1 MTDPSTWI
9 RDLGLVPHPE
19 GGFYRET
26 QRSRRCT
33 TIVYLLPAGEF
44 SAWHRLRGA
53 DEVWHFYAGA
63 PLSLWLLDDAGPRE
77 IVLGAGGGFNVQG
90 PTIVALDISG
100 TEVSDNQA
108 PSAGGVFHG
117 VVPAE
122 TWQAA
127 RPRDGG
133 YALVGCTVAPAFEF
147 DRFEMAG
154 PELIDRWPEHR
165 EQGAALLRR

>member
-9 RDLGLVPHPE
+9 RELGLVPHPE

-77 IVLGAGGGFNVQG
+77 IVLGAGG
-90 PTIVALDISG
+90 
-100 TEVSDNQA
+100 
-108 PSAGGVFHG
+108 VFHG

-133 YALVGCTVAPAFEF
+133 YALVGCTVAPAFTF

-165 EQGAALLRR
+165 EQVAALLRR

>member
-1 MTDPSTWI
+1 MTDPAQWI
-9 RDLGLVPHPE
+9 RDLGLIPHPE

-33 TIVYLLPAGEF
+33 TIVYLLPEGAF

-63 PLSLWLLDDAGPRE
+63 PLSLWLLDGAGLRE
-77 IVLGAGGGFNVQG
+77 VVLGG
-90 PTIVALDISG
+90 P
-100 TEVSDNQA
+100 
-108 PSAGGVFHG
+108 GVFHG

-127 RPRDGG
+127 RPKAGG
-133 YALVGCTVAPAFEF
+133 YSLVGCTVAPPFTFE
-147 DRFEMAG
+147 RFEMAG
-154 PELIDRWPEHR
+154 PEILGEFPQHR
-165 EQGAALLRR
+165 AQVASLLRPG